1 MVQSAC
7 AALRF
12 SVAADGTVQDL
23 VILAENPPGI
33 GFGQTALALQARYVY
48 PAADAGGPYATL
60 ISVGTTTALAVPH

>member
-33 GFGQTALALQARYVY
+33 GFGQTALAL
-48 PAADAGGPYATL
+48 
-60 ISVGTTTALAVPH
+60 